1 MFIHLI
7 ADYGNNDLAFNEV
20 VHQLKHF
27 NPDAQ
32 VMPLSVPPFSTL
44 ATGFAIAQ
52 LSLYPVKDVAIYSN
66 TAPRKDDKAAR
77 AKNSGEGFVY
87 ARLKNGMQIMAVN
100 SGYSFSFVKKDI
112 EALHQVNVANDGS
125 QFRSRDNYPKAVVEL
140 LRGNQ
145 EFFGKELDIDD
156 VIPDVPHNRVAWVD
170 GYGNI
175 KTTIRQSEVD
185 FKPGEL
191 IQIILNTTKL
201 TAWYAAGTFE
211 VHEGD
216 LAFAPGSSGGE
227 DRFMEIFLRGGS
239 ARRSFHKVRVEQPIE
254 FRRFVG
260 K

>member
-20 VHQLKHF
+20 VHRLKYHY
-27 NPDAQ
+27 PGID

-52 LSLYPVKDVAIYSN
+52 LALFPIKDAAIYSN
-66 TAPRKDDKAAR
+66 TAPRKDDKSAR
-77 AKNSGEGFVY
+77 AKNRGEGFVY
-87 ARLKNGMQIMAVN
+87 AKLKNGMCVMAVN
-100 SGYSFSFVKKDI
+100 SGYSFSFVKPEI
-112 EALHQVNVANDGS
+112 ESLHVVNVANDGS
-125 QFRSRDNYPKAVVEL
+125 QFRSRDNYPQAVAEL

-145 EFFGKELDIDD
+145 DYIGPAIDPEI
-156 VIPDVPHNRVAWVD
+156 IPEVPQNKVAWVD

-175 KTTIRQSEVD
+175 KTTIRQSEVN

-239 ARRSFHKVRVEQPIE
+239 ARRSFHKVRVEQSIE
-254 FRRFVG
+254 FRRFAG